1 VEYATKRYRS
11 NLINWGIVPF
21 TWDGEFTWADGAVL
35 RVPGIRKAIQAG
47 QESVTG
53 YIDDT
58 ALTLHMGQLSDKERE
73 ILLSGCL
80 MNWYNTYGKK

>member
-1 VEYATKRYRS
+1 
-11 NLINWGIVPF
+11 
-21 TWDGEFTWADGAVL
+21 
-35 RVPGIRKAIQAG
+35 VPGIRKAIDAG

-53 YIDDT
+53 YIGDT
-58 ALTLHMGQLSDKERE
+58 ALTLHMGQLSQKERE